1 MVGIVCDSACDLP
14 AELYEKY
21 HITVLPCHITL
32 GDKEYLDG
40 INIHPQDIF
49 AYVRTHKTMP
59 KTSAPSQLEIMEA
72 FREKLESFDELVCI
86 SMADSISS
94 TRFAMIRAAE
104 ELGAS
109 DKVHVIDSGNITTG
123 TGITVL
129 EAGEMAAAG
138 ATAKEIVAHCLE
150 IIPKVHASFIVS
162 DIMYLYRG
170 GRCSAAKALAAITL
184 KFHPGIELAGGQV
197 RAGKKYRGTIES
209 CVERH
214 VQTFYETCQN
224 ADRKRAFVTLSFPRD
239 NEMML
244 AIKKELEEKKIFEE
258 VYYQTAGSVISCHA
272 GPDCMGIVYRDR

>member
-14 AELYEKY
+14 AELYQKY

-32 GDKEYLDG
+32 GEKEYLDG
-40 INIHPQDIF
+40 INVNPQDIF
-49 AYVRTHKTMP
+49 AYVKAHRSMP

-72 FREKLESFDELVCI
+72 FREKLETCEEIVCI

-104 ELGAS
+104 EMGAS
-109 DKVHVIDSGNITTG
+109 DKIHVIDSGNITTG

-138 ATAKEIVAHCLE
+138 ATAKEIVDHCLE

-162 DIMYLYRG
+162 DIMYLFRG

-184 KFHPGIELAGGQV
+184 KFHPCIELAEGQV
-197 RAGKKYRGTIES
+197 RAGKKYRGSIES
-209 CVERH
+209 CVEKH
-214 VQTFYETCQN
+214 VKMFYETCQN
-224 ADRKRAFVTLSFPRD
+224 ADRKRAFVTLSFPHD
-239 NEMML
+239 NEMMQQ
-244 AIKKELEEKKIFEE
+244 IKRDLEEKKIFEE

-272 GPDCMGIVYRDR
+272 GPDCMGIVYRDK